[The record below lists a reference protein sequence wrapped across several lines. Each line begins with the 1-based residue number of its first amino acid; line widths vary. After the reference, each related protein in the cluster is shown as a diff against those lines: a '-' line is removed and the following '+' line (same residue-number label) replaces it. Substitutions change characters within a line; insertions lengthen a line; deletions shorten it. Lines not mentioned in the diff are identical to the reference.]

1 MHMHMHMH
9 MQVTFAIKHG
19 YWQGG
24 ATDPAFSFSGAYDPV
39 TFEGARFCEVLPPL
53 ATRCTPVARCNPLS
67 ALHRLACTLRP
78 LLSLYTPQARVWAIF
93 SALADPA
100 DFDAPRYLDY
110 VQVSSES
117 VDR

>member
-1 MHMHMHMH
+1 MSTCIYFLLF
-9 MQVTFAIKHG
+9 QVRGSRIVSRH
-19 YWQGG
+19 
-24 ATDPAFSFSGAYDPV
+24 
-39 TFEGARFCEVLPPL
+39 
-53 ATRCTPVARCNPLS
+53 
-67 ALHRLACTLRP
+67 
-78 LLSLYTPQARVWAIF
+78 PQARVWAIF